1 VSLSFS
7 SHKSFFPKER
17 YFFLHDVTYS
27 AYQQV
32 LLKKLILFRLN
43 EIDLDHAR
51 LLRIKRKEFFFV
63 LFFPDDN
70 NVKEQNI
77 LMDTTFDHLVTTDA
91 QSSFIVTH
99 DIPVS
104 SKNISNTST
113 DESILDLSQRSTT
126 ELTNSVVNFDNW
138 RKDSTCVYTDS
149 IDDDFKRLSILNK
162 DNNLNI
168 NQSLTDQFKHNLI
181 KENSL
186 SDIHQSQIDLYS
198 STKKTK

>member
-43 EIDLDHAR
+43 DLDLDHAR
-51 LLRIKRKEFFFV
+51 LLRIKRKEFFFFFV

-77 LMDTTFDHLVTTDA
+77 PMDTTFDHLVTTNA

-104 SKNISNTST
+104 SKNTST
-113 DESILDLSQRSTT
+113 DESILDLSRRST
-126 ELTNSVVNFDNW
+126 ELRNSVVNFDNW
-138 RKDSTCVYTDS
+138 SKDSTCVYTDS

-162 DNNLNI
+162 DKNLNI
-168 NQSLTDQFKHNLI
+168 KQSLTDQFKHNLI

-198 STKKTK
+198 STKKPK